1 MATDHYTQPETGT
14 LINKLGITD
23 AQALKQTVEATAT
36 AHAIAR
42 TRGSQPN
49 TTFDAERL
57 QSIHKALHGPVYA
70 WAGQIRSV
78 DLAKGPDESRLAFA
92 RVEEVKPF
100 LLEIAA
106 EIQGEN
112 NFRGLPKELLS
123 EKLAKTYADLNA
135 THPFRDGND
144 RASRQFITELA
155 ADSGYRLDLS
165 RVAKQTWEQASRDSL
180 TGDLQGV
187 QREIATSLR
196 AEREIAFSMLGKDEA
211 LKKHPEL
218 DGAFKLLE
226 RALDP
231 MALAIP
237 KAQTDPQGHPSS
249 AKRDS
254 PITNLTHARV
264 LDRVRGQLAAGQIP
278 EADISISES
287 GRTIA
292 LAAEFRGLALKE
304 ANLVP
309 TRTAGTVIAQSSEH
323 VLVKIGQ
330 EVAVAYEKHKLD
342 RALQPGD
349 QVSIK
354 YSHDRGEVST
364 SALSKP
370 MDRDRGRDGP

>member
-14 LINKLGITD
+14 LINRLGITD

-36 AHAIAR
+36 AQAVAR
-42 TRGSQPN
+42 SRGALPSSS
-49 TTFDAERL
+49 FDTERL

-78 DLAKGPDESRLAFA
+78 DLAKGNDERRLAFA

-100 LLEIAA
+100 LREIAA
-106 EIQGEN
+106 EIQADN

-165 RVAKQTWEQASRDSL
+165 RVAKQTWEEASRNSL

-187 QREIATSLR
+187 RREIATSLR
-196 AEREIAFSMLGKDEA
+196 AEREIAFSMLGKDDA
-211 LKKHPEL
+211 LRKHPEL

-231 MALAIP
+231 IALALP
-237 KAQTDPQGHPSS
+237 RQESDTKGKPSS
-249 AKRDS
+249 ADRAS
-254 PITNLTHARV
+254 PNTSPTYARV
-264 LDRVRGQLAAGQIP
+264 LERVKDQLAAGQIP
-278 EADISISES
+278 KADISVSES
-287 GRTIA
+287 RLTIA
-292 LAAEFRGLALKE
+292 MAAEFRGLALKDTHS
-304 ANLVP
+304 VS
-309 TRTAGTVIAQSSEH
+309 TRITGTVVAQSSEH
-323 VLVKIGQ
+323 LLVKIGKD
-330 EVAVAYEKHKLD
+330 VAVAFEKQKVD
-342 RALQPGD
+342 RALQTGD

-354 YSHDRGEVST
+354 YKQDRGEVST

-370 MDRDRGRDGP
+370 VDRDRGREGR